1 MTKEHRRLIIEKCSN
16 PEENPNPAMPE
27 LPLDDNASRHRI
39 LIEQAAY
46 EYVHQPTNMSNL
58 VRLTTSSQW
67 KEQID
72 YVMSDV
78 SFSIAGPGLGRIDKG
93 SADKKKFRILRTFVR
108 DENGEFND
116 PDLEENAPLV
126 YAYVKILLEVYT

>member
-1 MTKEHRRLIIEKCSN
+1 MEHRRLIIEKCSN

-93 SADKKKFRILRTFVR
+93 SVDNKKFRILRIC
-108 DENGEFND
+108 
-116 PDLEENAPLV
+116 LC
-126 YAYVKILLEVYT
+126 